1 MQILLL
7 VIILLLSAIIFIL
20 ISKTT
25 KNAAGTIALNEDQ
38 KSLLRHDLKGQLGRI
53 SALTNLLTI
62 SSVNFSP
69 EQKEYFDVLKLGFEG
84 SLLIVTLIMALILS
98 HPDSLFC

>member
-1 MQILLL
+1 MQTLLL

-25 KNAAGTIALNEDQ
+25 KNAAGTILLNEDQ

-69 EQKEYFDVLKLGFEG
+69 EQKEYLKKIDTECRAGMEMINN
-84 SLLIVTLIMALILS
+84 SLLRKKL
-98 HPDSLFC
+98 